1 MDFRQLTMNQIV
13 DTLARQSCTQKETDV
28 QRSGPAPVLVAVELS
43 KDSEA
48 ALHWASSYAESV
60 GAPLEILHVVHDP
73 ADSPGTYRP
82 DGGDPLEP
90 MADVAKRR
98 LEEILDRVG
107 SEIPE
112 VPGLATAKRICVE
125 GLPVQKILDVARAHG
140 ARLLVLGGRRR
151 SGLGRLVHGS
161 TAVQIAREAGFPV
174 TIVKANGG

>member
-1 MDFRQLTMNQIV
+1 MNQIV
-13 DTLARQSCTQKETDV
+13 DTLARQSCSQKEIDV
-28 QRSGPAPVLVAVELS
+28 QQSGAAPVLVAVELS
-43 KDSEA
+43 KGSEA
-48 ALHWASSYAESV
+48 ALHWAGSYAESV

-98 LEEILDRVG
+98 LEEFLDRVG

-112 VPGLATAKRICVE
+112 LPGLDTAKLRCVE
-125 GLPVQKILDVARAHG
+125 GLPPTKILDVAQAIG

-151 SGLGRLVHGS
+151 NGLARLVHGS
-161 TAVQIAREAGFPV
+161 TAVQIAREAGIPV
-174 TIVKANGG
+174 TIVKAKGG